1 MDVLSGIVD
10 VLKFRAAFYFTTA
23 FTPPFGIQVPSH
35 ANVARFHYATG
46 GDCWVRVE
54 GVDQP
59 MLLTPGDLLVVPH
72 GAAHVLSDSPNTPV
86 THIDQVLSETAYS
99 GDGDLV
105 FGGPD
110 GSPDTGRTT
119 RLVCGHFEFSGDFRH
134 PLVEQ
139 LPAILFVER
148 AKAIDFSWFDDAL
161 RLLAHEAESEQARRP
176 GHGAAPRRESSS
188 STRSGSG
195 TKNKDP
201 KSGFIAAAADRTCR
215 AQPDRL
221 SPQHPEVRWTLET
234 LAKEGGM
241 SRTLFVEKFGAM
253 VGMPPMQYVT
263 EWRMQQARR
272 LLQDTVLPIEE
283 IAERAAYGSVAAFSR
298 TFKKTIGASPGA
310 VRRAL

>member
-110 GSPDTGRTT
+110 TTRTT

-161 RLLAHEAESEQARRP
+161 RLLAHEAGSDRP
-176 GHGAAPRRESSS
+176 GAQAMVRRLAEVLFIH
-188 STRSGSG
+188 TVRVWHEKQG
-195 TKNKDP
+195 P
-201 KSGFIAAAADRTCR
+201 QSGFVAAAADRNVGRSLTAFHR
-215 AQPDRL
+215 N
-221 SPQHPEVRWTLET
+221 PEVRWTLET